1 MLKKVSPANLLYE
14 KLNFFCMLSK
24 FLDMAETTTK
34 AKSTLKYA
42 LGPGLILAAAAIGV
56 SHLVQSTRAGAEFG
70 FTLIWAVVLANVSKY
85 PFLEFGPRYT
95 ITTGECLINGY
106 EKLGKWALWTF
117 TGFTMITMC
126 VVQAAVTIVTASLAA
141 ELTGIELTPLIWSGI
156 ILAICIGI
164 LGRGQ
169 YSALDKA
176 IKVIIVVLS
185 ISTLI
190 AVIVAFSSTGSAPR
204 PDAPTIWTVGG
215 VSFLIALMGWM
226 PILID
231 ASAWH
236 SLWILERIKQTNY
249 KPALKESLTDFN
261 VGFIGAAVMALGFL
275 SLGGLILFGS
285 GEDFAVSGSQF
296 ASKLI
301 SLYTETL
308 GDWAYWIIIVCAFTA
323 MFSTT
328 LTVTDGYPRTISH
341 ILNLHR
347 PEGEK
352 PPTLTS
358 YPGTLIIISIISL
371 LVLYLAGS
379 RFIFMVD
386 LATTLSF
393 LSGPVFAYINYK
405 LIFSDHFPEDKKPP
419 LWLKLLSWF
428 GMLFITGFA
437 LVFIYWKFII

>member
-1 MLKKVSPANLLYE
+1 
-14 KLNFFCMLSK
+14 
-24 FLDMAETTTK
+24 MAETKSK
-34 AKSTLKYA
+34 AVSTLKYA
-42 LGPGLILAAAAIGV
+42 FGPGLILAAAAIGV

-70 FTLIWAVVLANVSKY
+70 FALVWAVLLANISKY

-95 ITTGECLINGY
+95 ITKRESIIHGY
-106 EKLGKWALWTF
+106 QRLGKWALYTF
-117 TGFTMITMC
+117 SGFTMLTMC

-141 ELTGIELTPLIWSGI
+141 ELTGITLNPLLWSAI
-156 ILAICIGI
+156 ILAICIAI
-164 LGRGQ
+164 LGAGQ

-190 AVIVAFSSTGSAPR
+190 AVIVAFTNAGGAAR
-204 PDAPTIWTVGG
+204 PEPPTIWTVGG

-236 SLWILERIKQTNY
+236 SLWILERIKQTGHTP
-249 KPALKESLTDFN
+249 KLSESLTDFN
-261 VGFIGAAVMALGFL
+261 IGYIGAAVMALGFL
-275 SLGGLILFGS
+275 SLGALILFGT
-285 GEDFAVSGSQF
+285 GQDFAISGSQF
-296 ASKLI
+296 ATTLV

-328 LTVTDGYPRTISH
+328 LTVTDAYPRTVSH
-341 ILNLHR
+341 ILTLNNA
-347 PEGEK
+347 EDS
-352 PPTLTS
+352 PTPFAKS
-358 YPGTLIIISIISL
+358 YKGTLIIISIISL

-379 RFIFMVD
+379 KFIFMVD
-386 LATTLSF
+386 LATTMSF
-393 LSGPVFAYINYK
+393 LAGPIFAYINYK
-405 LIFSDHFPEDKKPP
+405 LIFSEHFPDDQKPA

-437 LVFIYWKFII
+437 LTFLYWKFFVT

>member
-1 MLKKVSPANLLYE
+1 
-14 KLNFFCMLSK
+14 
-24 FLDMAETTTK
+24 MAETKSK
-34 AKSTLKYA
+34 AVSTLKYA
-42 LGPGLILAAAAIGV
+42 FGPGLILAAAAIGV

-70 FTLIWAVVLANVSKY
+70 FALVWAVLLANMSKY

-95 ITTGECLINGY
+95 ITKRESIIQGY
-106 EKLGKWALWTF
+106 QRLGKWALYTF
-117 TGFTMITMC
+117 SGFTMLTMC

-141 ELTGIELTPLIWSGI
+141 ELTGITLNPLLWSAI
-156 ILAICIGI
+156 ILAICIAI
-164 LGRGQ
+164 LGAGQ

-190 AVIVAFSSTGSAPR
+190 AVIVAFTNAGGAAR
-204 PDAPTIWTVGG
+204 PEPPTIWTVGG

-236 SLWILERIKQTNY
+236 SLWILERTKQTGHTP
-249 KPALKESLTDFN
+249 KLSESLTDFN
-261 VGFIGAAVMALGFL
+261 FGYIGAAVMALGFL
-275 SLGGLILFGS
+275 SLGALILFGA
-285 GEDFAVSGSQF
+285 DQNFAVSGSEF
-296 ASKLI
+296 ATTLV

-328 LTVTDGYPRTISH
+328 LTVTDAYPRTVSH
-341 ILNLHR
+341 ILTLN
-347 PEGEK
+347 K
-352 PPTLTS
+352 AADAPTPFAKS
-358 YPGTLIIISIISL
+358 YKGTLIIISIISL

-379 RFIFMVD
+379 KFIFMVD
-386 LATTLSF
+386 LATTMSF
-393 LSGPVFAYINYK
+393 LAGPIFAYINYK
-405 LIFSDHFPEDKKPP
+405 LIFSEHFPDDQKPA

-437 LVFIYWKFII
+437 LTFLYWKFFVT

>member
-1 MLKKVSPANLLYE
+1 
-14 KLNFFCMLSK
+14 
-24 FLDMAETTTK
+24 MAETKSK
-34 AKSTLKYA
+34 AVSTLKYA
-42 LGPGLILAAAAIGV
+42 FGPGLILAAAAIGV

-70 FTLIWAVVLANVSKY
+70 FALVWAVLLANMSKY

-95 ITTGECLINGY
+95 ITKRESIIQGY
-106 EKLGKWALWTF
+106 QRLGKWALYTF
-117 TGFTMITMC
+117 SGFTMLTMC

-141 ELTGIELTPLIWSGI
+141 ELTGITLNPLLWSAI
-156 ILAICIGI
+156 ILAICIAI
-164 LGRGQ
+164 LGAGQ

-176 IKVIIVVLS
+176 IKLIIVVLS

-190 AVIVAFSSTGSAPR
+190 AVIVAFTSAGGAAR
-204 PDAPTIWTVGG
+204 PEPPTIWTVGG

-236 SLWILERIKQTNY
+236 SLWILERIKQTGHTP
-249 KPALKESLTDFN
+249 KLSESLTDFN
-261 VGFIGAAVMALGFL
+261 IGYIGAAVMALGFL
-275 SLGGLILFGS
+275 SLGALILFGA
-285 GEDFAVSGSQF
+285 DQNFAVSGSQF
-296 ASKLI
+296 ATTLV

-328 LTVTDGYPRTISH
+328 LTVTDAYPRTVSH
-341 ILNLHR
+341 ILTLN
-347 PEGEK
+347 K
-352 PPTLTS
+352 AADAPTPFAKS
-358 YPGTLIIISIISL
+358 YKGTLIIISIISL

-379 RFIFMVD
+379 KFIFMVD
-386 LATTLSF
+386 LATTMSF
-393 LSGPVFAYINYK
+393 LAGPIFAYINYK
-405 LIFSDHFPEDKKPP
+405 LIFSDHFPDDQKPA

-437 LVFIYWKFII
+437 LTFLYWKFFVT

>member
-1 MLKKVSPANLLYE
+1 
-14 KLNFFCMLSK
+14 
-24 FLDMAETTTK
+24 MAETKSK
-34 AKSTLKYA
+34 AVSTLKYA
-42 LGPGLILAAAAIGV
+42 FGPGLILAAAAIGV

-70 FTLIWAVVLANVSKY
+70 FALVWAVLLANMSKY

-95 ITTGECLINGY
+95 ITKRESIIQGY
-106 EKLGKWALWTF
+106 QRLGKWALYTF
-117 TGFTMITMC
+117 SGFTMLTMC

-141 ELTGIELTPLIWSGI
+141 ELTGITLNPLLWSAI
-156 ILAICIGI
+156 ILAICIAI
-164 LGRGQ
+164 LGAGQ

-190 AVIVAFSSTGSAPR
+190 AVIVAFTNAGGAAR
-204 PDAPTIWTVGG
+204 PEPPTIWTVGG

-236 SLWILERIKQTNY
+236 SLWILERIKQTGHTP
-249 KPALKESLTDFN
+249 KLSESLTDFN
-261 VGFIGAAVMALGFL
+261 FGYIGAAVMALGFL
-275 SLGGLILFGS
+275 SLGALILFGA
-285 GEDFAVSGSQF
+285 DQNFAVSGSEF
-296 ASKLI
+296 ATTLV

-328 LTVTDGYPRTISH
+328 LTVTDAYPRTVSH
-341 ILNLHR
+341 ILTLN
-347 PEGEK
+347 K
-352 PPTLTS
+352 AADAPTPFAKS
-358 YPGTLIIISIISL
+358 YKGTLIIISIISL

-379 RFIFMVD
+379 KFIFMVD
-386 LATTLSF
+386 LATTMSF
-393 LSGPVFAYINYK
+393 LAGPIFAYINYK
-405 LIFSDHFPEDKKPP
+405 LIFSEHFPDDQKPA

-437 LVFIYWKFII
+437 LTFLYWKFFVT

>member
-1 MLKKVSPANLLYE
+1 
-14 KLNFFCMLSK
+14 
-24 FLDMAETTTK
+24 MADTITK

-42 LGPGLILAAAAIGV
+42 FGPGLILAAAAIGV

-70 FTLIWAVVLANVSKY
+70 FTLVWAVALANISKY

-95 ITTGECLINGY
+95 ITTGESIVQGY
-106 EKLGKWALWTF
+106 QKLGKWALWTF
-117 TGFTMITMC
+117 SGFTMLTMC

-141 ELTGIELTPLIWSGI
+141 ELTGITLSPLIWSVI
-156 ILAICIGI
+156 ILAICIAI
-164 LGRGQ
+164 LERGQ

-190 AVIVAFSSTGSAPR
+190 AVIVAFANTGSAPR
-204 PDAPTIWTVGG
+204 PEPPSIWTVGG

-236 SLWILERIKQTNY
+236 SLWILERIKQTKH
-249 KPALKESLTDFN
+249 KPTLKESLIDFN
-261 VGFIGAAVMALGFL
+261 VGYIGAAVLALGFL
-275 SLGGLILFGS
+275 SLGALILFGS
-285 GEDFAVSGSQF
+285 GENFALSGSQF
-296 ASKLI
+296 ATTLV
-301 SLYTETL
+301 SLYTDTL
-308 GDWAYWIIIVCAFTA
+308 GDWAYVIIIICAFTA

-328 LTVTDGYPRTISH
+328 LTVTDAYPRTISH
-341 ILNLHR
+341 ILNLNR
-347 PEGEK
+347 PKEEK
-352 PPTLTS
+352 PSPFKSYRATLV
-358 YPGTLIIISIISL
+358 IISTISL
-371 LVLYLAGS
+371 LVLYFAGS

-386 LATTLSF
+386 LATTMSF

-405 LIFSDHFPEDKKPP
+405 LIFSDHFPEDKKPA

-437 LVFIYWKFII
+437 LIFLYWKFFVT

>member
-1 MLKKVSPANLLYE
+1 MSDT
-14 KLNFFCMLSK
+14 LSK
-24 FLDMAETTTK
+24 T
-34 AKSTLKYA
+34 KSTLKYA
-42 LGPGLILAAAAIGV
+42 FGPGLILAAAAIGV

-70 FTLIWAVVLANVSKY
+70 FTLIWAVVLANLSKY

-95 ITTGECLINGY
+95 ITMGESIIDGY
-106 EKLGKWALWTF
+106 KKLGKWALWTF
-117 TGFTMITMC
+117 TGFTMLTMC

-141 ELTGIELTPLIWSGI
+141 ELTGITLSPLIWSAI
-156 ILAICIGI
+156 ILMICIVI
-164 LGRGQ
+164 LEGGQ

-176 IKVIIVVLS
+176 IKIIIVVLS

-190 AVIVAFSSTGSAPR
+190 AVIVAFTNTGSAPR
-204 PDAPTIWTVGG
+204 PDAPSIWTVGG

-236 SLWILERIKQTNY
+236 SLWILERIKQTNV
-249 KPALKESLTDFN
+249 KPTLKESLTDFN

-275 SLGGLILFGS
+275 SLGALILFGS

-296 ASKLI
+296 AGKLI

-308 GDWAYWIIIVCAFTA
+308 GDWAYVIIVICAFTA

-328 LTVTDGYPRTISH
+328 LTVTDAYPRTISH
-341 ILNLHR
+341 ILNLNKQKD
-347 PEGEK
+347 EK
-352 PPTLTS
+352 PPVLKS
-358 YPGTLIIISIISL
+358 YRGTLVIISLLSL
-371 LVLYLAGS
+371 LVLYFAGS
-379 RFIFMVD
+379 QFIFMVD
-386 LATTLSF
+386 LATTMSF
-393 LSGPVFAYINYK
+393 LSGPIFAYINYK
-405 LIFSDHFPEDKKPP
+405 LIFSDHFPENKKPA

-437 LVFIYWKFII
+437 LIFLYWKFFVA

>member
-1 MLKKVSPANLLYE
+1 
-14 KLNFFCMLSK
+14 
-24 FLDMAETTTK
+24 MAETKSK
-34 AKSTLKYA
+34 AVSTLKYA
-42 LGPGLILAAAAIGV
+42 FGPGLILAAAAIGV

-70 FTLIWAVVLANVSKY
+70 FALVWAVLLANMSKY

-95 ITTGECLINGY
+95 ITKRESIIQGY
-106 EKLGKWALWTF
+106 QRLGKWALYTF
-117 TGFTMITMC
+117 SGFTMLTMC

-141 ELTGIELTPLIWSGI
+141 ELTGITLNPLLWSAI
-156 ILAICIGI
+156 ILAICIAI
-164 LGRGQ
+164 LGAGQ

-190 AVIVAFSSTGSAPR
+190 AVIVAFTNAGGAAR
-204 PDAPTIWTVGG
+204 PEPPTIWTVGG

-236 SLWILERIKQTNY
+236 SLWILERIKQTGHTP
-249 KPALKESLTDFN
+249 KLSESLTDFN
-261 VGFIGAAVMALGFL
+261 IGYIGAAVMALGFL
-275 SLGGLILFGS
+275 SLGALILFGA
-285 GEDFAVSGSQF
+285 DQNFAVSGSQF
-296 ASKLI
+296 ATTLV

-328 LTVTDGYPRTISH
+328 LTVTDAYPRTVSH
-341 ILNLHR
+341 ILTLN
-347 PEGEK
+347 K
-352 PPTLTS
+352 AADAPTPFAKS
-358 YPGTLIIISIISL
+358 YKGTLIIISIISL

-379 RFIFMVD
+379 KFIFMVD
-386 LATTLSF
+386 LATTMSF
-393 LSGPVFAYINYK
+393 LAGPIFAYINYK
-405 LIFSDHFPEDKKPP
+405 LIFSEHFPDDQKPA

-437 LVFIYWKFII
+437 LTFLYWKFFVT

>member
-1 MLKKVSPANLLYE
+1 MSDT
-14 KLNFFCMLSK
+14 LSK
-24 FLDMAETTTK
+24 T
-34 AKSTLKYA
+34 KSTLKYA
-42 LGPGLILAAAAIGV
+42 FGPGLILAAAAIGV

-70 FTLIWAVVLANVSKY
+70 FTLIWAVVLANLSKY

-95 ITTGECLINGY
+95 ITMGESIIDGY
-106 EKLGKWALWTF
+106 KKLGKWALWTF
-117 TGFTMITMC
+117 TGFTMLTMC

-141 ELTGIELTPLIWSGI
+141 ELTGITLSPLIWSAI
-156 ILAICIGI
+156 ILMICIVI
-164 LGRGQ
+164 LEGGQ

-176 IKVIIVVLS
+176 IKIIIVVLS

-190 AVIVAFSSTGSAPR
+190 AVIVAFTNTGSAPR
-204 PDAPTIWTVGG
+204 PDAPSIWTVGG

-236 SLWILERIKQTNY
+236 SLWILERIKQTNV
-249 KPALKESLTDFN
+249 KPTLKESLTDFN

-275 SLGGLILFGS
+275 SLGALILFGS

-296 ASKLI
+296 AGKLI

-308 GDWAYWIIIVCAFTA
+308 GDWAYVIIVICAFTA

-328 LTVTDGYPRTISH
+328 LTVTDAYPRTISY
-341 ILNLHR
+341 ILNLNKQKD
-347 PEGEK
+347 EK
-352 PPTLTS
+352 PPVLKS
-358 YPGTLIIISIISL
+358 YRGTLVIISLLSL
-371 LVLYLAGS
+371 LVLYFAGS
-379 RFIFMVD
+379 QFIFMVD
-386 LATTLSF
+386 LATTMSF
-393 LSGPVFAYINYK
+393 LSGPIFAYINYK
-405 LIFSDHFPEDKKPP
+405 LIFSDHFPENKKPA

-437 LVFIYWKFII
+437 LIFLYWKFFVA

>member
-1 MLKKVSPANLLYE
+1 MPITI
-14 KLNFFCMLSK
+14 SK
-24 FLDMAETTTK
+24 T
-34 AKSTLKYA
+34 KSTLKYA
-42 LGPGLILAAAAIGV
+42 FGPGLILAAAAIGV

-95 ITTGECLINGY
+95 ITMGESIIEGY
-106 EKLGKWALWTF
+106 KKLGTWALWTF
-117 TGFTMITMC
+117 SGFTMLTMC

-141 ELTGIELTPLIWSGI
+141 ELTGITLSPLLWSAI
-156 ILAICIGI
+156 ILVICIAI
-164 LGRGQ
+164 LQGGQ

-176 IKVIIVVLS
+176 IKLILVVLS

-190 AVIVAFSSTGSAPR
+190 AVVVAFLNSGFSPR

-236 SLWILERIKQTNY
+236 SLWIIERIKQTNVI
-249 KPALKESLTDFN
+249 PSLKDSLTDFN
-261 VGFIGAAVMALGFL
+261 IGFIGAAVMALGFL
-275 SLGGLILFGS
+275 SLGALILFGT
-285 GEDFAVSGSQF
+285 GENFAVSGSQF
-296 ASKLI
+296 AGTLI

-308 GDWAYWIIIVCAFTA
+308 GNWAYVIIVICAFTA

-328 LTVTDGYPRTISH
+328 LTVTDAYPRTISH
-341 ILNLHR
+341 ILSLNR
-347 PEGEK
+347 DKKE
-352 PPTLTS
+352 PPSFLKS
-358 YPGTLIIISIISL
+358 YRGMLIIISIISL
-371 LVLYLAGS
+371 LVLYIAGS
-379 RFIFMVD
+379 RFFFMVD
-386 LATTLSF
+386 LATTMSF

-405 LIFSDHFPEDKKPP
+405 LIFSDLFPENKKPA

-437 LVFIYWKFII
+437 LIFLYWKLVVA

>member
-1 MLKKVSPANLLYE
+1 MSDT
-14 KLNFFCMLSK
+14 LSK
-24 FLDMAETTTK
+24 T
-34 AKSTLKYA
+34 KSTLKYA
-42 LGPGLILAAAAIGV
+42 FGPGLILAAAAIGV

-70 FTLIWAVVLANVSKY
+70 FTLIWAVVLANLSKY

-95 ITTGECLINGY
+95 ITMGESIIDGY
-106 EKLGKWALWTF
+106 KKLGKWALWTF
-117 TGFTMITMC
+117 TGFTMLTMC

-141 ELTGIELTPLIWSGI
+141 ELTGITLSPLIWSAI
-156 ILAICIGI
+156 ILMICIVI
-164 LGRGQ
+164 LEGGQ

-176 IKVIIVVLS
+176 IKIIIVVLS

-190 AVIVAFSSTGSAPR
+190 AVIVAFTNTGSAPR
-204 PDAPTIWTVGG
+204 PDAPSIWTVRG

-236 SLWILERIKQTNY
+236 SLWILERIKQTNV
-249 KPALKESLTDFN
+249 KPTLKESLTDFN

-275 SLGGLILFGS
+275 SLGALILFGS

-296 ASKLI
+296 AGKLI

-308 GDWAYWIIIVCAFTA
+308 GDWAYVIIVICAFTA

-328 LTVTDGYPRTISH
+328 LTVTDAYPRTISH
-341 ILNLHR
+341 ILNLNKQKD
-347 PEGEK
+347 EK
-352 PPTLTS
+352 PPLLKS
-358 YPGTLIIISIISL
+358 YRGTLVIISL
-371 LVLYLAGS
+371 LSVLVLYFAGS
-379 RFIFMVD
+379 QFIFMVD
-386 LATTLSF
+386 LATTMSF
-393 LSGPVFAYINYK
+393 LSGPIFAYINYK
-405 LIFSDHFPEDKKPP
+405 LIFSDHFPENKKPA

-437 LVFIYWKFII
+437 LIFLYWKFFVA